1 MAILSN
7 IPAFILPGIALLVP
21 TAHTNT
27 NERILIKEPHS
38 LCVWRGKG
46 GGVGKLR
53 RPEPRKYLPG
63 RGMKGGRNCVNWEN
77 LIEKRKIFAALT
89 DIFS

>member
-1 MAILSN
+1 M
-7 IPAFILPGIALLVP
+7 
-21 TAHTNT
+21 
-27 NERILIKEPHS
+27 
-38 LCVWRGKG
+38 WRGKG

-53 RPEPRKYLPG
+53 RLEPRKYLPG

-89 DIFS
+89 DIRRGGN